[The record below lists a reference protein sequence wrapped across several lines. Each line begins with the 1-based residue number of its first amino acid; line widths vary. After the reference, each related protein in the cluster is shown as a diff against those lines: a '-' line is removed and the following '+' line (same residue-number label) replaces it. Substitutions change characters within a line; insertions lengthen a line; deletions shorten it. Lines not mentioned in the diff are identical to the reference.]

1 MSKRVH
7 RYEAT
12 QGISD
17 NEIKRLAY
25 KVGIYFIR
33 KLVYDEIRTIV
44 EIYIETLIQET
55 LIYIKAAKR
64 KTLTLVDVRKSLL
77 TLGGLGFD
85 PNIVEKSE
93 ESTYF
98 FIMFRFEQLVRDI
111 MHELSNNTVR
121 IARQAV
127 VLIKAKTEIYIM
139 DFLSEANAAATDE
152 GRKTVM
158 KKDIQYVIVSREKT
172 FSKEEI
178 LNFLLEKAGFESV
191 EAVKKALIKEQIK

>member
-1 MSKRVH
+1 MSKHVH
-7 RYEAT
+7 RFYEVT

-17 NEIKRLAY
+17 NDIKRLAY
-25 KVGIYFIR
+25 KVGIKR
-33 KLVYDEIRTIV
+33 MQKLVYEEIRTIIEV
-44 EIYIETLIQET
+44 YIETLIQET

-77 TLGGLGFD
+77 ALGFD
-85 PNIVEKSE
+85 PNIVENPD
-93 ESTYF
+93 ESLSS
-98 FIMFRFEQLVRDI
+98 FRLEPFEKLVREI
-111 MHELSNNTVR
+111 ARETSNETITR
-121 IARQAV
+121 IARAAIN
-127 VLIKAKTEIYIM
+127 LIKAKTEAYIM
-139 DFLSEANAAATDE
+139 YFLLEVNLAAE
-152 GRKTVM
+152 GRKVIT

>member
-33 KLVYDEIRTIV
+33 KLVYEEIRTIIEV
-44 EIYIETLIQET
+44 YIETLIQET

-85 PNIVEKSE
+85 PNIVEKSDE
-93 ESTYF
+93 TLFSY
-98 FIMFRFEQLVRDI
+98 RFEKLVREI
-111 MHELSNNTVR
+111 ARETSNGTITR
-121 IARQAV
+121 IARAAIN
-127 VLIKAKTEIYIM
+127 LIKAKTEAYIM
-139 DFLSEANAAATDE
+139 DFLLEVNLAAE
-152 GRKTVM
+152 GRKVIT
-158 KKDIQYVIVSREKT
+158 KKDIQYVVISREKT